1 MVCRIYFDCYCHLR
15 FHGTKELLVPPRS
28 NNLPFSAGQRT
39 GRLFSMGKRESAI
52 ASLSANRIMAK
63 ADSLDLADTGAAPIA
78 YCAIDRI

>member
-1 MVCRIYFDCYCHLR
+1 M
-15 FHGTKELLVPPRS
+15 
-28 NNLPFSAGQRT
+28 PFRK
-39 GRLFSMGKRESAI
+39 GKRESAI